1 MGIESDKLVFDYLSR
16 VGDLAQITLPA
27 AERMRLVA
35 QLRNDIDRARDGSAA
50 DSPAAVRRILGR
62 FGTPDDV
69 VAAAATTPRE
79 AEAPQPPQAPAPRPK
94 PSKRPPR
101 PEAPG
106 PQAPASAPRAEAP
119 GPVSFGKRGEDGG
132 RPASGAGGTESGPE
146 VPAGDGPEWW
156 RVPAPRSATRTNDIL
171 GGGWTGGIFLSEF
184 DDPDEERDEVVEDE
198 DDEAVEAVA
207 GAGTRRPFPRLR
219 LRRRGTAAVPDPVAQ
234 EVAGRRGLP
243 VGPLELLGALAL
255 LAGAVL
261 GNGIALG
268 AGWVLAYTSRGMSRR
283 DAKFAALGAPG
294 LVALGAVLWLWG
306 RTEGRWG
313 APIANGQLGAVISSD
328 FPTLLRVAA
337 VASALALLWRASA
350 TRRQ

>member
-1 MGIESDKLVFDYLSR
+1 MGIESDKLVLDYLSR

-62 FGTPDDV
+62 LGSPDDV
-69 VAAAATTPRE
+69 VAAAASRPGE
-79 AEAPQPPQAPAPRPK
+79 AEAPQPPRASAPRPE
-94 PSKRPPR
+94 PSERSPR

-106 PQAPASAPRAEAP
+106 PRATASAARAERQDA
-119 GPVSFGKRGEDGG
+119 VSFDKRGEREPSGG
-132 RPASGAGGTESGPE
+132 SRGSGTEPGPE
-146 VPAGDGPEWW
+146 VPAGGGPEWW
-156 RVPAPRSATRTNDIL
+156 RVPAPRSAARTNEIL

-184 DDPDEERDEVVEDE
+184 DDPGEEDDADGDGE

-207 GAGTRRPFPRLR
+207 GAAAGRRPFPRLR
-219 LRRRGTAAVPDPVAQ
+219 LRRRGAAAPDPVAR

-313 APIANGQLGAVISSD
+313 APIAGGQLGAVISSD

-350 TRRQ
+350 ARRR